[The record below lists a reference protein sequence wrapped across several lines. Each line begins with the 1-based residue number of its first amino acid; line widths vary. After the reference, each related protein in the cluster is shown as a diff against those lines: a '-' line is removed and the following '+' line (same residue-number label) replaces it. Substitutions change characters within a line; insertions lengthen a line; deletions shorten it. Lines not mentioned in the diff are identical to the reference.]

1 MNLYKKAIS
10 IIVSICSLF
19 LKGCSNNVQE
29 ESYYTVSEVLS
40 LVQTDPKDIVS
51 STDEQIITNV
61 KGILIQQSDKSFM
74 LKDTKEEEV
83 IYCYLITEEYM
94 EDLSMYELN
103 DMVYLDGQVQV
114 KDSEPYIDVS
124 HLYYYRNK

>member
-19 LKGCSNNVQE
+19 LIGCSNVTQE

-40 LVQTDPKDIVS
+40 LVQTEPKDIIS
-51 STDEQIITNV
+51 SADEQIITNV

>member
-19 LKGCSNNVQE
+19 LIGCSNVTQE

-40 LVQTDPKDIVS
+40 LVQTEPKDIIS

-114 KDSEPYIDVS
+114 KDSKPYIDVS
-124 HLYYYRNK
+124 HLYFYRNK